1 MKTSVSR
8 RSFLQGAG
16 LVAAAGAA
24 SAVIG
29 CTPATNSGD
38 AAGQAGD
45 AKNAASSRSW
55 ETKPEAI
62 TDFADTVEADVVV
75 IGAGLSGMAT
85 ACSAAQQGL
94 DVVVVEKS
102 ANIGPSRTFGGVS
115 SRIMDEA
122 GIKVDRPTAQAHWH
136 NLCASRDDEDLVNRF
151 FDISGEAMNWMLD
164 ICEKHGGT
172 VVQLPFNAEN
182 SKLYFEYRT
191 QHICTGGEG
200 AEEGASSSNVM
211 LYDEC
216 QELGV
221 RFAFESPA
229 VQLIQEADGTVTGCV
244 CETSDGNVAYK
255 ASKGVVLAAGDIG
268 GNLEMVEEYCPIV
281 APLVENGMTIYE
293 SPVNTG
299 DGHQMGMWAGGVMQD
314 SPLPPMI
321 HPEIYCKCSPGSSL
335 AVNKEG
341 KRFFNEGTWMQA
353 RSLHIMQQTD
363 YEAYW
368 IFDGNWHEGYLK
380 GLEVGGGI
388 WWSGFNDE
396 AAAVEE
402 WEGYIEKG
410 LAWKA
415 DTLEELADKMGVD
428 KASFLDS
435 VDRYNG
441 FAETGEDLDYHKD
454 PILMST
460 YTQPPFYGLKVG
472 ASLLVVVGGLK
483 VDLDCRVLTAD
494 GETIPNLFA
503 VGNCQGGL
511 FANDYPLVIPA
522 CSVGRCLAFGH
533 ELGKYLATA

>member
-1 MKTSVSR
+1 MSAKVSR

-16 LVAAAGAA
+16 LAAAAGAA

-29 CTPATNSGD
+29 CAPGTNSD
-38 AAGQAGD
+38 AASEQKTD
-45 AKNAASSRSW
+45 ASVSSPDRSW
-55 ETKPEAI
+55 EVKPEAI
-62 TDFADTVEADVVV
+62 TDFEDTVDAEVVV

-94 DVVVVEKS
+94 SVVVVEKAAS
-102 ANIGPSRTFGGVS
+102 IGPSRTFGGVS

-122 GIKVDRPTAQAHWH
+122 GIKVDRSTAQAHWH
-136 NLCASRDDEDLVNRF
+136 NICASRDDEDLVNRF
-151 FDISGEAMNWMLD
+151 FDISGEAMNWMID

-172 VVQLPFNAEN
+172 VAQLPFNAEN

-200 AEEGASSSNVM
+200 AEEGASSSNIM

-229 VQLIQEADGTVTGCV
+229 VQLIQESDKTVTGCV
-244 CETSDGNVAYK
+244 CETSDGFVAYR
-255 ASKGVVLAAGDIG
+255 ASKAVVLAAGDIG
-268 GNLEMVEEYCPIV
+268 GDLEMVQEYCPIV
-281 APLVENGMTIYE
+281 APLVEHGMTIYE

-299 DGHQMGMWAGGVMQD
+299 DGHKMGLWAGGVMQD
-314 SPLPPMI
+314 APLPPMI
-321 HPEIYCKCSPGSSL
+321 HPEIYCKCSPGSSM

-341 KRFFNEGTWMQA
+341 RRFFNEGTWMQG
-353 RSLHIMQQTD
+353 RSLHIMKQSD
-363 YEAYW
+363 FEAYW

-396 AAAVEE
+396 AVAIEE
-402 WEGYIEKG
+402 WEGYIDKG

-428 KASFLDS
+428 KENFLDS
-435 VDRYNG
+435 VKRYNS
-441 FAETGEDLDYHKD
+441 FVEEGEDLDYHKD
-454 PILMST
+454 PVLMSA
-460 YTQPPFYGLKVG
+460 YSQPPFYGLKVG

-483 VDLDCRVLTAD
+483 VDLDSRVLTAE
-494 GETIPNLFA
+494 GVAIPNLFA

-511 FANDYPLVIPA
+511 FANDYPLVIPG
-522 CSVGRCLAFGH
+522 CSVGRCIAFGY
-533 ELGKYLATA
+533 ELGKYLASA